1 MSKLRE
7 PCFAVA
13 AASEGSSGATGPAA
27 GPPAARGGC
36 FYRAALAAAALAAA
50 VVVYFFLVGLGDGSV
65 SSFNAGLWL
74 GVLVGVAGVLVAGTW
89 LRARGHTAAA
99 LAVLGILVVPG
110 LLYALFLLLILLTN
124 PRWN

>member
-1 MSKLRE
+1 MSPHLGT
-7 PCFAVA
+7 A
-13 AASEGSSGATGPAA
+13 AQESSAAT

-36 FYRAALAAAALAAA
+36 FYRAALAVAGLVAA
-50 VVVYFFLVGLGDGSV
+50 VLVFFFLVGLGDGSV

-74 GVLVGVAGVLVAGTW
+74 GVLAGVAAVLFAGTR

-99 LAVLGILVVPG
+99 IAVLGILALPG

>member
-1 MSKLRE
+1 MSKLRVQ
-7 PCFAVA
+7 CFAVA
-13 AASEGSSGATGPAA
+13 AASEGGSGATEPTA

-36 FYRAALAAAALAAA
+36 FYRAVLAAAALAAS
-50 VVVYFFLVGLGDGSV
+50 VVVFFFLVGLGDGSV

-74 GVLVGVAGVLVAGTW
+74 GVLVGVAGVLVAGTR

-99 LAVLGILVVPG
+99 IAVFGILVVPG